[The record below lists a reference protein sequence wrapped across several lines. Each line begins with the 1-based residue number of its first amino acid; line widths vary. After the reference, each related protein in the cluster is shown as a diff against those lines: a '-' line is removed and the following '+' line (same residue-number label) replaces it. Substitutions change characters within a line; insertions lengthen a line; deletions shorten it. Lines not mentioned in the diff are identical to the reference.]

1 MGTPSGNP
9 DAPRKNRKGDPIME
23 GITPDALWTLILT
36 AALAITTLAGA
47 VEKIVNAV
55 KVARTPH
62 QKQDARLDAL
72 EAWRREVD
80 GKLNRD
86 NDRLESMDEGSR
98 VTQRAILAL
107 LDHGI
112 DGNNIEQMQHAKE
125 ALQNHLI
132 DK

>member
-1 MGTPSGNP
+1 
-9 DAPRKNRKGDPIME
+9 ME

-62 QKQDARLDAL
+62 QKQDDRLDAL

>member
-1 MGTPSGNP
+1 MNITYTPAELTDAFLIVGAALLGLLGAFVLVCNAAEKIANIRRAKQGP
-9 DAPRKNRKGDPIME
+9 DAEQTKR
-23 GITPDALWTLILT
+23 L
-36 AALAITTLAGA
+36 AAL
-47 VEKIVNAV
+47 E
-55 KVARTPH
+55 
-62 QKQDARLDAL
+62 
-72 EAWRREVD
+72 EWRREVD

-86 NDRLESMDEGSR
+86 NDRLESLDEGSR

-132 DK
+132 NR